1 MISKTDELCE
11 GDLATR
17 LVVWLLVSLM
27 VISFVFGVLM
37 YLPAEH
43 RAQKLQQMEQKY
55 QSQHQPSIREQIAQ
69 AGLAIQ

>member
-1 MISKTDELCE
+1 MLRE
-11 GDLATR
+11 GDRATR

-55 QSQHQPSIREQIAQ
+55 QSQHQPSITERIAR
-69 AGLAIQ
+69 A

>member
-1 MISKTDELCE
+1 MISKTDVVCE
-11 GDLATR
+11 DDRATR

-55 QSQHQPSIREQIAQ
+55 QSQYQPSIKERIAR
-69 AGLAIQ
+69 A

>member
-1 MISKTDELCE
+1 MLRE
-11 GDLATR
+11 GDRATR

-55 QSQHQPSIREQIAQ
+55 QSQHQPSITERIVRA
-69 AGLAIQ
+69 

>member
-1 MISKTDELCE
+1 VNWETDVLRE
-11 GDLATR
+11 GDRATR

-55 QSQHQPSIREQIAQ
+55 QSQYQPSITERIAR
-69 AGLAIQ
+69 A

>member
-1 MISKTDELCE
+1 MLRE
-11 GDLATR
+11 GDRATR

-55 QSQHQPSIREQIAQ
+55 QSQYQPSITERIAR
-69 AGLAIQ
+69 A

>member
-1 MISKTDELCE
+1 MLRE
-11 GDLATR
+11 GDRATR

-27 VISFVFGVLM
+27 VISFAFGVLM

-55 QSQHQPSIREQIAQ
+55 QSQHQPSITERIVRA
-69 AGLAIQ
+69 

>member
-1 MISKTDELCE
+1 MNWETDVLRE
-11 GDLATR
+11 GDRATR

-55 QSQHQPSIREQIAQ
+55 QSQHQPSITERIAR
-69 AGLAIQ
+69 A

>member
-1 MISKTDELCE
+1 MNWETDVLRE
-11 GDLATR
+11 GDRATR

-55 QSQHQPSIREQIAQ
+55 QSQHQPSITERIVRA
-69 AGLAIQ
+69 

>member
-1 MISKTDELCE
+1 VTNKTDELCE

-55 QSQHQPSIREQIAQ
+55 QSQHHPAITEQVTQ
-69 AGLAIQ
+69 A

>member
-1 MISKTDELCE
+1 
-11 GDLATR
+11 
-17 LVVWLLVSLM
+17 M

-55 QSQHQPSIREQIAQ
+55 QSQHQPSITERIAR
-69 AGLAIQ
+69 A